1 MSGRTQTDSEQ
12 AAIETLKL
20 IRHMR
25 LTLGPLKTDYD
36 ENSGNKNQQFWRRAV
51 IRCLLA
57 NLEAMIWNMKNI
69 IPKIGL
75 ITSVQFT
82 IEELEVVNE
91 EKTVK
96 INFKSIFRHFVK
108 T

>member
-25 LTLGPLKTDYD
+25 LTLGPLKTDYEFAENQLSND

-91 EKTVK
+91 EKT
-96 INFKSIFRHFVK
+96 